1 MLNMCIRYYKMVCT
15 HIPTS
20 IRNYIIGIHCS
31 QCIIRQ
37 ITIIR
42 LIADLDT
49 RIMLKGPLAIQAMHK
64 SQREFLIIT
73 PRPWRGRW
81 PY

>member
-49 RIMLKGPLAIQAMHK
+49 RIMLKGPTTGYSSNAQVTTRVSYYYATAME
-64 SQREFLIIT
+64 R
-73 PRPWRGRW
+73 
-81 PY
+81 